1 MSANWKIAALEAYP
15 QAEGQVDVV
24 FTIHWRAELSQDDK
38 TASNYGSV
46 GVTYVAGSPFT
57 PFASLTEEQVVG
69 WAKEALGAEKVAQIE
84 ASLATQLADLLN
96 PTVVSPPL
104 PWAPQAAPSV

>member
-46 GVTYVAGSPFT
+46 GVTYAAGSPFT
-57 PFASLTEEQVVG
+57 PFASLTEDQVVG
-69 WAKEALGAEKVAQIE
+69 WAKEALGTEKVAQIE
-84 ASLATQLADLLN
+84 AGLVSQLENLLN